1 MNCIPNFARWTFYR
15 LWFPSTSNIIP
26 PPPPLTSQQGNS
38 SSPKKKPPSSRRVA
52 VNIFC
57 ARWILLPVTHLVAIL
72 GGEANPLPYPV
83 SPLYQAGGTIPRK
96 KPDSKGIQTK
106 KTWRNQKKKR
116 PFFTMIIWC
125 FFCLTSIFSSYLR
138 WHVRWSSMIYHP
150 LEVGVKAPKGEWYSW
165 VAQSGNSEK
174 IITRTYAGK
183 RHALQFIQKPIAV
196 EASPSMEC
204 NSCPHGLG
212 LMFASMYEFQ
222 SQAKH
227 SCSAWHQ
234 FFWSRG

>member
-1 MNCIPNFARWTFYR
+1 MDTA
-15 LWFPSTSNIIP
+15 
-26 PPPPLTSQQGNS
+26 S
-38 SSPKKKPPSSRRVA
+38 SDSPCSYPRR
-52 VNIFC
+52 
-57 ARWILLPVTHLVAIL
+57 RSK
-72 GGEANPLPYPV
+72 
-83 SPLYQAGGTIPRK
+83 SPTIPRFTTIPGRWNHTQEETWFKRDPEK
-96 KPDSKGIQTK
+96 KN
-106 KTWRNQKKKR
+106 WRNQKKKKR
-116 PFFTMIIWC
+116 FLQWKYGV